1 MDSVS
6 CNMLRT
12 VLHHMGL
19 GVHGQ
24 VVGVVAE
31 EGEEVPVDSQL
42 QGRLNKGAAKCLP
55 PSLGRLQDTIMDCQ
69 SSIAVSLQL
78 GIQCRTWE
86 DRQVV
91 ILILISYVHAC
102 IACCMH
108 CTNGGRTASY
118 S

>member
-6 CNMLRT
+6 YNMLRT

-31 EGEEVPVDSQL
+31 EGEEVPVHGQF

-69 SSIAVSLQL
+69 SSRTVSLQL
-78 GIQCRTWE
+78 GIQCRKCE
-86 DRQVV
+86 
-91 ILILISYVHAC
+91 
-102 IACCMH
+102 M
-108 CTNGGRTASY
+108 
-118 S
+118 